1 MTNSASLTNQTE
13 EQAAKTEA
21 LINQAAEYMFNNFRW
36 KDRIGEVTE
45 VLSSD
50 NPSRLDAALASFM
63 EMDSLTLRL
72 LLDDVAMGLCE
83 ESAKRI
89 VSARGVDWLV
99 FLEGVDYD

>member
-1 MTNSASLTNQTE
+1 MTDHNTNQAE

-63 EMDSLTLRL
+63 GMDALTLRL

-83 ESAKRI
+83 DSAKVVVWRH
-89 VSARGVDWLV
+89 GEDWLV
-99 FLEGVDYD
+99 FLEGVDYE

>member
-1 MTNSASLTNQTE
+1 MTNHNLTNQAE

-21 LINQAAEYMFNNFRW
+21 LIHQAAEYMFNNFRW

-45 VLSSD
+45 LLSND

-63 EMDSLTLRL
+63 CMDALTLRL

-83 ESAKRI
+83 ESAKR
-89 VSARGVDWLV
+89 VVAVHGEDWLV
-99 FLEGVDYD
+99 FLECVDYE